1 MKRTLVNLDDEIT
14 QKIKLCQKEQKF
26 KSFSRTINYLIKLG
40 LEKDELNKD
49 IKHIINNSK
58 LQISKSSYIINLLE
72 QIYSDFNL
80 DDITDPRK
88 SISLK
93 KFKER
98 INRSED
104 D

>member
-1 MKRTLVNLDDEIT
+1 MKRHIRIT
-14 QKIKLCQKEQKF
+14 ENNNKLILMF
-26 KSFSRTINYLIKLG
+26 M
-40 LEKDELNKD
+40 EKNK
-49 IKHIINNSK
+49 INNYTQAINELLEIALLSIEKNKEIDLLLKLSK
-58 LQISKSSYIINLLE
+58 RSLAKTDYLINLLE